1 MQTEDG
7 LLKVFSV
14 GLVLSTVFTAATLAL
29 ATPLTWAQYG
39 LFGAYDPRQQETLWN
54 EAIYLQ
60 SSGQHSEAIEK
71 LKRAAHLS
79 RINDGLNAKSQ
90 LPYLRAEIVSHRAL
104 EQLAIADERQ
114 AYMSRIE
121 TTTIPSGPEKVEA
134 LLAQAEWHQYALLH
148 DIDEEEETTAR
159 MTKAWNFYRRALN
172 ESIATYG
179 EESEALIPALE
190 GMVRAQYLLASHRGI
205 GAAMPG
211 KMNRDAT
218 NYAAGKAFFKRGLSV
233 LVAMQQLNRD
243 SLGVSREIQA
253 EDLLRMGDWAWWTG
267 NRMNAI
273 SFYQD
278 ALALANGKNLAE
290 SEETPSATEEAV
302 LDKTREEL
310 AGDAETTLP
319 SNAPKT
325 EIPNGELGDT
335 IAQIESTTIADVQ
348 QDLPEAA
355 KLSDPVVE
363 ASKDDAGQSEA
374 AMAASSAEPYPAFR
388 ILDAPV
394 ALPAVPGFDPVL
406 DIKQGEPADSDLV
419 VSFNISAT
427 GKAVNLERIQFPVV
441 EGPRGPERVLRRLKK
456 MRFRPVFE
464 DGKPVESET
473 ITWVFEP
480 KYWAMPG
487 SVTTE
492 AST

>member
-1 MQTEDG
+1 M
-7 LLKVFSV
+7 KVFSA
-14 GLVLSTVFTAATLAL
+14 GLALSTALTVAMLTLTAPMTLA
-29 ATPLTWAQYG
+29 QDG

-104 EQLAIADERQ
+104 EQLAMADERQ
-114 AYMSRIE
+114 AYLSRIE
-121 TTTIPSGPEKVEA
+121 STTIPSGPEKVEA
-134 LLAQAEWHQYALLH
+134 LLAQAEWHQYALLQN
-148 DIDEEEETTAR
+148 IDEEEETTAR
-159 MTKAWNFYRRALN
+159 MGKAWNFYRRALN

-190 GMVRAQYLLASHRGI
+190 GMVRAQYLLAGHRGI

-211 KMNRDAT
+211 KMDRDAT
-218 NYAAGKAFFKRGLSV
+218 NYAAGKATFKRGLSV

-278 ALALANGKNLAE
+278 ALALANGENLAE
-290 SEETPSATEEAV
+290 SEASASEESALDTANDEPEINAESTPTS
-302 LDKTREEL
+302 
-310 AGDAETTLP
+310 DAPE
-319 SNAPKT
+319 T
-325 EIPNGELGDT
+325 EISNTEPAGT
-335 IAQIESTTIADVQ
+335 IAPNESTLIADVQ
-348 QDLPEAA
+348 QDLSEAA
-355 KLSDPVVE
+355 KLQGPVVE
-363 ASKDDAGQSEA
+363 ALEDDGGQSESE
-374 AMAASSAEPYPAFR
+374 MAASSTEPYPAFR
-388 ILDAPV
+388 ILDIPV

-406 DIKQGEPADSDLV
+406 DIKQGEPAEGDLV

-441 EGPRGPERVLRRLKK
+441 EGTRGPERVLRRLKK

-464 DGKPVESET
+464 DGKPVQSET

-480 KYWAMPG
+480 KHWAMPG
-487 SVTTE
+487 AVTTE

>member
-1 MQTEDG
+1 M
-7 LLKVFSV
+7 KVFSA
-14 GLVLSTVFTAATLAL
+14 GLALSTALTVATLTLTA
-29 ATPLTWAQYG
+29 PMTWAQDG

-90 LPYLRAEIVSHRAL
+90 LPYLRAEIASHRAL
-104 EQLAIADERQ
+104 EQLAMADERQ
-114 AYMSRIE
+114 AYLSRIE
-121 TTTIPSGPEKVEA
+121 STTIPSGPEKVEA
-134 LLAQAEWHQYALLH
+134 LLAQAEWHQYALLQ

-159 MTKAWNFYRRALN
+159 MGKAWNFYRRALN

-179 EESEALIPALE
+179 EESAALIPALE

-211 KMNRDAT
+211 KMDRDAT
-218 NYAAGKAFFKRGLSV
+218 NYAAGKATFNRGLSV

-278 ALALANGKNLAE
+278 ALALANGESLAE
-290 SEETPSATEEAV
+290 GEASPSEENAFDTESDDLE
-302 LDKTREEL
+302 DDT
-310 AGDAETTLP
+310 ETTSP
-319 SNAPKT
+319 SDAL
-325 EIPNGELGDT
+325 EAAIPNTEPEGFV
-335 IAQIESTTIADVQ
+335 AQNESTLNVNVQ
-348 QDLPEAA
+348 QGLSEVAT
-355 KLSDPVVE
+355 LSDPIVE
-363 ASKDDAGQSEA
+363 ATEDDAGQSESE
-374 AMAASSAEPYPAFR
+374 MAESSTGPYPAFR
-388 ILDAPV
+388 ILDIPV

-406 DIKQGEPADSDLV
+406 DIKQGEPAEGDLV

-427 GKAVNLERIQFPVV
+427 GKAVNLERIQFPEV
-441 EGPRGPERVLRRLKK
+441 EGTRGPERVLRRLKK
-456 MRFRPVFE
+456 IRFRPVFE
-464 DGKPVESET
+464 EGKPVESER

-480 KYWAMPG
+480 KHWAMPR

>member
-1 MQTEDG
+1 M
-7 LLKVFSV
+7 KVFST
-14 GLVLSTVFTAATLAL
+14 GLALSTALTVATLTLTA
-29 ATPLTWAQYG
+29 PMTWAQDG

-60 SSGQHSEAIEK
+60 SSGQHSEAIQK

-104 EQLAIADERQ
+104 EQLAMADERQ
-114 AYMSRIE
+114 AYLSRIE
-121 TTTIPSGPEKVEA
+121 STTIPSGPEKVEA
-134 LLAQAEWHQYALLH
+134 LLAQAEWHQYALLQN
-148 DIDEEEETTAR
+148 IDEEEETTAR
-159 MTKAWNFYRRALN
+159 MGKAWNFYRRALN

-190 GMVRAQYLLASHRGI
+190 GMVRAQYLLAGHRGI

-211 KMNRDAT
+211 KMDRDAT
-218 NYAAGKAFFKRGLSV
+218 NYAAGKATFKRGLSV

-273 SFYQD
+273 SFYQE
-278 ALALANGKNLAE
+278 ALSLANGENLAE
-290 SEETPSATEEAV
+290 SEASASEENA
-302 LDKTREEL
+302 LDTASDKLEI
-310 AGDAETTLP
+310 DAETTP
-319 SNAPKT
+319 ASDAPETEISNTEPAGTIAPKEPT
-325 EIPNGELGDT
+325 L
-335 IAQIESTTIADVQ
+335 IADAR
-348 QDLPEAA
+348 QDLSEVAT
-355 KLSDPVVE
+355 LSDSIAETPE
-363 ASKDDAGQSEA
+363 DDGGQSESE
-374 AMAASSAEPYPAFR
+374 MAASSTEAYPIFR
-388 ILDAPV
+388 ILDTPV

-406 DIKQGEPADSDLV
+406 DIKQGEPAEGDLV

-441 EGPRGPERVLRRLKK
+441 EGTRGPERVLRRLKK
-456 MRFRPVFE
+456 MRFRPVFQ

-480 KYWAMPG
+480 KHWAMPG
-487 SVTTE
+487 AVTTE

>member
-1 MQTEDG
+1 MKVCSAG
-7 LLKVFSV
+7 LA
-14 GLVLSTVFTAATLAL
+14 LSTALTVATLTLTA
-29 ATPLTWAQYG
+29 PLTWAQVG

-60 SSGQHSEAIEK
+60 SSGQHNEAIEK

-90 LPYLRAEIVSHRAL
+90 LPYLRAEIASHRAL
-104 EQLAIADERQ
+104 DQLTMADERQ
-114 AYMSRIE
+114 AYLSRIE
-121 TTTIPSGPEKVEA
+121 STTIPSGPEKVEA
-134 LLAQAEWHQYALLH
+134 LLAQAEWHQYALLQ
-148 DIDEEEETTAR
+148 DIDEKEETTAR
-159 MTKAWNFYRRALN
+159 MGKAWNFYRRALN

-211 KMNRDAT
+211 KMDRDAT
-218 NYAAGKAFFKRGLSV
+218 NYAAGKATFKRGLSV

-278 ALALANGKNLAE
+278 ALTLANGENLVDSEATA
-290 SEETPSATEEAV
+290 SEENAHGTESDGLE
-302 LDKTREEL
+302 DE
-310 AGDAETTLP
+310 AETTPP
-319 SNAPKT
+319 SDALET
-325 EIPNGELGDT
+325 EISNTEPAGT
-335 IAQIESTTIADVQ
+335 IAKNESTLIADVQ
-348 QDLPEAA
+348 QDLSVAA
-355 KLSDPVVE
+355 TLPDP
-363 ASKDDAGQSEA
+363 AAGAPRDDARQSEA
-374 AMAASSAEPYPAFR
+374 AVVASSTEPYPAFR

-406 DIKQGEPADSDLV
+406 DIKEGEPAEGDLV
-419 VSFNISAT
+419 VSFSISAT

-441 EGPRGPERVLRRLKK
+441 EGTRGPERVLRRLKK

-480 KYWAMPG
+480 KHWAMPG
-487 SVTTE
+487 AVTTE

>member
-1 MQTEDG
+1 M
-7 LLKVFSV
+7 KVFST
-14 GLVLSTVFTAATLAL
+14 GLALSTAFTVATLTL
-29 ATPLTWAQYG
+29 TVPMTWAQDG

-54 EAIYLQ
+54 EAINLQ
-60 SSGQHSEAIEK
+60 SSGQHGEAIEK

-104 EQLAIADERQ
+104 EQLAMADERQ
-114 AYMSRIE
+114 AYLSRIE
-121 TTTIPSGPEKVEA
+121 STTIPSGPEKIEA
-134 LLAQAEWHQYALLH
+134 LLAQAEWHQYALLQ

-159 MTKAWNFYRRALN
+159 MGKAWNFYRRALN

-211 KMNRDAT
+211 KMDRDAT
-218 NYAAGKAFFKRGLSV
+218 NYAAGKATFKRGLSV

-273 SFYQD
+273 SFYRD
-278 ALALANGKNLAE
+278 ALALANGETLAE
-290 SEETPSATEEAV
+290 SEAPASEENA
-302 LDKTREEL
+302 LDTASDEL
-310 AGDAETTLP
+310 EIDDETTT
-319 SNAPKT
+319 NDAPET
-325 EIPNGELGDT
+325 EISNTEPAGSITPN
-335 IAQIESTTIADVQ
+335 ESTLITDVQ
-348 QDLPEAA
+348 QDLLEAA
-355 KLSDPVVE
+355 KLQDPVIE
-363 ASKDDAGQSEA
+363 ALEDDTGQSESE
-374 AMAASSAEPYPAFR
+374 MAASSTETYPTFR
-388 ILDAPV
+388 ILDIPV
-394 ALPAVPGFDPVL
+394 ALPALPGFDPVL
-406 DIKQGEPADSDLV
+406 DIKQGEPAEGDLV

-427 GKAVNLERIQFPVV
+427 GKAVNLERLQFPVV
-441 EGPRGPERVLRRLKK
+441 EGTRGPERVLRRLKK

-480 KYWAMPG
+480 KHWAMPG
-487 SVTTE
+487 AVTTE

>member
-1 MQTEDG
+1 PM
-7 LLKVFSV
+7 
-14 GLVLSTVFTAATLAL
+14 
-29 ATPLTWAQYG
+29 TWAQDG
-39 LFGAYDPRQQETLWN
+39 LFGAYDPRQQEDLWN

-104 EQLAIADERQ
+104 EQLAMADERQ
-114 AYMSRIE
+114 AYLSRIE
-121 TTTIPSGPEKVEA
+121 STTIPSGPEKVEA
-134 LLAQAEWHQYALLH
+134 LLAQAEWHQYALLQN
-148 DIDEEEETTAR
+148 IDEEEETTAR
-159 MTKAWNFYRRALN
+159 MGKAWNFYRRALN

-190 GMVRAQYLLASHRGI
+190 GMVRAQYLLAGHRGI

-211 KMNRDAT
+211 KMDRDAT
-218 NYAAGKAFFKRGLSV
+218 NYAAGKATFKRGLSV

-273 SFYQD
+273 SFYQE
-278 ALALANGKNLAE
+278 ALSLANGENLAE
-290 SEETPSATEEAV
+290 SEASASEENA
-302 LDKTREEL
+302 LDT
-310 AGDAETTLP
+310 A
-319 SNAPKT
+319 
-325 EIPNGELGDT
+325 NGELEIDAECTPTRDAPETEIANTEPEGT
-335 IAQIESTTIADVQ
+335 IAPTVSTLNADVQ
-348 QDLPEAA
+348 KGLSEVA
-355 KLSDPVVE
+355 KLQDPVVE
-363 ASKDDAGQSEA
+363 ALEDDAGQPESE
-374 AMAASSAEPYPAFR
+374 MAASSTEPYPAFR
-388 ILDAPV
+388 ILDIPV

-406 DIKQGEPADSDLV
+406 DIKQGEPAKGDLV

-427 GKAVNLERIQFPVV
+427 GKAVNLERIQFPLV
-441 EGPRGPERVLRRLKK
+441 EGTRGPERVLRRLKK

-480 KYWAMPG
+480 KHWAMPG
-487 SVTTE
+487 SVATE

>member
-1 MQTEDG
+1 M
-7 LLKVFSV
+7 KVFSA
-14 GLVLSTVFTAATLAL
+14 GLALSTALTVATLILTA
-29 ATPLTWAQYG
+29 PMTWAQDG

-60 SSGQHSEAIEK
+60 SSGQHTEAIEK

-104 EQLAIADERQ
+104 EQLAMADERQ
-114 AYMSRIE
+114 AYLSRIE
-121 TTTIPSGPEKVEA
+121 STTIPSGPEKVEA
-134 LLAQAEWHQYALLH
+134 LLAQAEWHQYALLQN
-148 DIDEEEETTAR
+148 IDEEEETTAR
-159 MTKAWNFYRRALN
+159 MGKAWNFYRRALN

-190 GMVRAQYLLASHRGI
+190 GMVRAQYLLAGHRGI

-211 KMNRDAT
+211 KMDRDAT
-218 NYAAGKAFFKRGLSV
+218 NYAAGKATFKRGLSV

-273 SFYQD
+273 SFYQE
-278 ALALANGKNLAE
+278 ALSLANGENLAE
-290 SEETPSATEEAV
+290 SEASASEENA
-302 LDKTREEL
+302 LDTASDKLEI
-310 AGDAETTLP
+310 DAETTP
-319 SNAPKT
+319 ASDASET
-325 EIPNGELGDT
+325 EISNPEPAGT
-335 IAQIESTTIADVQ
+335 IAQKEPTLIADAR
-348 QDLPEAA
+348 QDLSEVAT
-355 KLSDPVVE
+355 LSDSIAE
-363 ASKDDAGQSEA
+363 APEDDGGQSESE
-374 AMAASSAEPYPAFR
+374 MAASSTEPYPAFR
-388 ILDAPV
+388 ILDIPV

-406 DIKQGEPADSDLV
+406 DIKQGEPAEGDLV

-441 EGPRGPERVLRRLKK
+441 EGTRGPERVLRRLKK
-456 MRFRPVFE
+456 MRFRPVFQ

-480 KYWAMPG
+480 KHWAMPG
-487 SVTTE
+487 AVTTE

>member
-1 MQTEDG
+1 M
-7 LLKVFSV
+7 KVFST
-14 GLVLSTVFTAATLAL
+14 GLALSTTLTVATLTLTA
-29 ATPLTWAQYG
+29 PMTWAQAG

-104 EQLAIADERQ
+104 EQLVMADERQ
-114 AYMSRIE
+114 AYLSRIE
-121 TTTIPSGPEKVEA
+121 STTIPSGPEKVEA
-134 LLAQAEWHQYALLH
+134 LLAQAEWHQYALLQN
-148 DIDEEEETTAR
+148 IDEEEETTAR
-159 MTKAWNFYRRALN
+159 MGKAWNFYRRALN

-190 GMVRAQYLLASHRGI
+190 GMVRAQYLLAGHRGI

-211 KMNRDAT
+211 KMDRDAT
-218 NYAAGKAFFKRGLSV
+218 NYAAGKATFKRGLSV

-273 SFYQD
+273 SFYQE
-278 ALALANGKNLAE
+278 ALSLANGETLADSE
-290 SEETPSATEEAV
+290 ASASEENA
-302 LDKTREEL
+302 LDTASDKLEI
-310 AGDAETTLP
+310 DAETTP
-319 SNAPKT
+319 ATDAPETEISNTEPAGTIAPKEPT
-325 EIPNGELGDT
+325 L
-335 IAQIESTTIADVQ
+335 IADAR
-348 QDLPEAA
+348 QDLSEVAT
-355 KLSDPVVE
+355 LSDSIAE
-363 ASKDDAGQSEA
+363 APEDDGGQSESE
-374 AMAASSAEPYPAFR
+374 MAASSTEPYPAFR
-388 ILDAPV
+388 ILDIPV

-406 DIKQGEPADSDLV
+406 DIKQGEPAEGDLV

-441 EGPRGPERVLRRLKK
+441 EGTRGPERVLRRLKK
-456 MRFRPVFE
+456 MRFRPVFQ

-480 KYWAMPG
+480 KHWAMPG
-487 SVTTE
+487 AATTE

>member
-1 MQTEDG
+1 M
-7 LLKVFSV
+7 
-14 GLVLSTVFTAATLAL
+14 
-29 ATPLTWAQYG
+29 TWAQDG
-39 LFGAYDPRQQETLWN
+39 LFGAYDPRQQEDLWN

-104 EQLAIADERQ
+104 EQLAMADERQ
-114 AYMSRIE
+114 AYLSRIE
-121 TTTIPSGPEKVEA
+121 STTIPSGPEKVEA
-134 LLAQAEWHQYALLH
+134 LLAQAEWHQYALLQN
-148 DIDEEEETTAR
+148 IDEEEETTAR
-159 MTKAWNFYRRALN
+159 MGKAWNFYRRALN

-190 GMVRAQYLLASHRGI
+190 GMVRAQYLLAGHRGI

-211 KMNRDAT
+211 KMDRDAT
-218 NYAAGKAFFKRGLSV
+218 NYAAGKATFKRGLSV

-273 SFYQD
+273 SFYQE
-278 ALALANGKNLAE
+278 ALSLANGENLAE
-290 SEETPSATEEAV
+290 SEASASEENA
-302 LDKTREEL
+302 LDTANDEL
-310 AGDAETTLP
+310 EIDAESTP
-319 SNAPKT
+319 ISDAPET
-325 EIPNGELGDT
+325 EIANTEPAGT
-335 IAQIESTTIADVQ
+335 IAPTVSTLNADVQ
-348 QDLPEAA
+348 QGLPEVA
-355 KLSDPVVE
+355 KLQDPVVE
-363 ASKDDAGQSEA
+363 ALEDDAGQPESE
-374 AMAASSAEPYPAFR
+374 MAASSTEPYPAFR
-388 ILDAPV
+388 ILDIPV

-406 DIKQGEPADSDLV
+406 DIKQGEPAEGDLV

-427 GKAVNLERIQFPVV
+427 GKAVNLERIQFPLV
-441 EGPRGPERVLRRLKK
+441 EGTRGPERVLRRLKK

-480 KYWAMPG
+480 KHWAMPG
-487 SVTTE
+487 SVATE

>member
-1 MQTEDG
+1 MKGSSTG
-7 LLKVFSV
+7 LA
-14 GLVLSTVFTAATLAL
+14 LSTALAVATLTLTA
-29 ATPLTWAQYG
+29 PMTWAQDG

-104 EQLAIADERQ
+104 EQLAMADERQ
-114 AYMSRIE
+114 AYLSRIE
-121 TTTIPSGPEKVEA
+121 STTIPSGPEKVEA
-134 LLAQAEWHQYALLH
+134 LLAQAEWHQYALLQN
-148 DIDEEEETTAR
+148 IDEEEQTTAR
-159 MTKAWNFYRRALN
+159 MGKAWNFYRRALN

-190 GMVRAQYLLASHRGI
+190 GMVRAQYLLAGHRGI

-211 KMNRDAT
+211 KMDRDAT
-218 NYAAGKAFFKRGLSV
+218 NYAAGKATFKRGLSV

-273 SFYQD
+273 SFYQE
-278 ALALANGKNLAE
+278 ALSLANGETLADSE
-290 SEETPSATEEAV
+290 ASASEENA
-302 LDKTREEL
+302 LDTASDKLEI
-310 AGDAETTLP
+310 DAETTP
-319 SNAPKT
+319 ASDAPETEISNTEPAGTIAPKEPT
-325 EIPNGELGDT
+325 L
-335 IAQIESTTIADVQ
+335 IADAR
-348 QDLPEAA
+348 QDLSEVAT
-355 KLSDPVVE
+355 LSDSSAE
-363 ASKDDAGQSEA
+363 APEDDGGQSESE
-374 AMAASSAEPYPAFR
+374 MAASSTEPYPAFR
-388 ILDAPV
+388 ILDIPV

-406 DIKQGEPADSDLV
+406 DIKQGEPAEGDLV

-441 EGPRGPERVLRRLKK
+441 EGTRGPERVLRRLKK
-456 MRFRPVFE
+456 IRFRPVFE
-464 DGKPVESET
+464 DGKPVQSET

-480 KYWAMPG
+480 KHWAMPG
-487 SVTTE
+487 AVTTE

>member
-1 MQTEDG
+1 M
-7 LLKVFSV
+7 KVFST
-14 GLVLSTVFTAATLAL
+14 GLALSTALTVATLTLTA
-29 ATPLTWAQYG
+29 PMTWAQDG

-90 LPYLRAEIVSHRAL
+90 LPYLRAEIASHRAL
-104 EQLAIADERQ
+104 EQLAMADERQ
-114 AYMSRIE
+114 AYLSRIE
-121 TTTIPSGPEKVEA
+121 STTIPSGPEKVEA
-134 LLAQAEWHQYALLH
+134 LLAQAEWHQYALLQ

-159 MTKAWNFYRRALN
+159 MGKAWNFYRRALN

-179 EESEALIPALE
+179 EESAALIPALE

-211 KMNRDAT
+211 KMDRDAT
-218 NYAAGKAFFKRGLSV
+218 NYAAGKATFNRGLSV
-233 LVAMQQLNRD
+233 LVAMQKLNRD

-278 ALALANGKNLAE
+278 ALALANGESLAE
-290 SEETPSATEEAV
+290 GEASPSEENAFDTESDDLE
-302 LDKTREEL
+302 DDT
-310 AGDAETTLP
+310 ETTSP
-319 SNAPKT
+319 SDAL
-325 EIPNGELGDT
+325 EAAIPNTEPEGFV
-335 IAQIESTTIADVQ
+335 AQNESTLNVNVQ
-348 QDLPEAA
+348 QGLSEVAT
-355 KLSDPVVE
+355 LSDPIVE
-363 ASKDDAGQSEA
+363 ATEDDAGQSESE
-374 AMAASSAEPYPAFR
+374 MAASSTGPYPAFR
-388 ILDAPV
+388 ILDIPV

-406 DIKQGEPADSDLV
+406 DIKQGEPAEGDLV

-441 EGPRGPERVLRRLKK
+441 EGTRGPERVLRRLKK

-464 DGKPVESET
+464 EGKPVESER

-480 KYWAMPG
+480 KHWAMPR

>member
-1 MQTEDG
+1 M
-7 LLKVFSV
+7 KVFST
-14 GLVLSTVFTAATLAL
+14 GLALSTALTVATLTLTA
-29 ATPLTWAQYG
+29 PMTWAQDG
-39 LFGAYDPRQQETLWN
+39 LFGAYDPRQQEDLWN

-104 EQLAIADERQ
+104 EQLAMADERQ
-114 AYMSRIE
+114 AYLSRIE
-121 TTTIPSGPEKVEA
+121 STTIPSGPEKVEA
-134 LLAQAEWHQYALLH
+134 LLAQAEWHQYALLQN
-148 DIDEEEETTAR
+148 IDEEEETTAR
-159 MTKAWNFYRRALN
+159 MGKAWNFYRRALN

-190 GMVRAQYLLASHRGI
+190 GMVRAQYLLAGHRGI

-211 KMNRDAT
+211 KMDRDAT
-218 NYAAGKAFFKRGLSV
+218 NYAAGKATFKRGLSV

-273 SFYQD
+273 SFYQE
-278 ALALANGKNLAE
+278 ALSLANGENLAE
-290 SEETPSATEEAV
+290 SEASASEENA
-302 LDKTREEL
+302 LDTANDEL
-310 AGDAETTLP
+310 EIDAESRPT
-319 SNAPKT
+319 SDAPKT
-325 EIPNGELGDT
+325 EIANTEPAGT
-335 IAQIESTTIADVQ
+335 IVPAVSTLNADVQ
-348 QDLPEAA
+348 KGLPEVA
-355 KLSDPVVE
+355 KLQDPVVE
-363 ASKDDAGQSEA
+363 ALEDDAGQPESE
-374 AMAASSAEPYPAFR
+374 MAASSTEPYPAFR
-388 ILDAPV
+388 ILDIPV

-406 DIKQGEPADSDLV
+406 DIKQGEPAEGDLV

-427 GKAVNLERIQFPVV
+427 GKAVNLERIQFPLV
-441 EGPRGPERVLRRLKK
+441 EGTRGPERVLRRLKK

-480 KYWAMPG
+480 KHWAMPG
-487 SVTTE
+487 SVATE

>member
-1 MQTEDG
+1 M
-7 LLKVFSV
+7 KVFST
-14 GLVLSTVFTAATLAL
+14 GLALSTALTVATLTLTA
-29 ATPLTWAQYG
+29 PMTWAQDG

-90 LPYLRAEIVSHRAL
+90 LPYLRAEIASHRAL

-114 AYMSRIE
+114 AYLSRIE
-121 TTTIPSGPEKVEA
+121 STTIPSGPEKVEA
-134 LLAQAEWHQYALLH
+134 LLAQAEWHQYALLQ

-159 MTKAWNFYRRALN
+159 MGKAWNFYRRALN

-179 EESEALIPALE
+179 EESAALIPALE

-211 KMNRDAT
+211 KMDRDAT
-218 NYAAGKAFFKRGLSV
+218 NYAAGKATFNRGLSV
-233 LVAMQQLNRD
+233 LVAMQKLNRD

-278 ALALANGKNLAE
+278 ALALANGESLAE
-290 SEETPSATEEAV
+290 GEASPSEENAFDTESDDLE
-302 LDKTREEL
+302 DDT
-310 AGDAETTLP
+310 ETTSP
-319 SNAPKT
+319 SDAL
-325 EIPNGELGDT
+325 EAAIPNTEPEGFV
-335 IAQIESTTIADVQ
+335 AQNESTLNVNVQ
-348 QDLPEAA
+348 QGLSEVAT
-355 KLSDPVVE
+355 LSDPIAE
-363 ASKDDAGQSEA
+363 ATEDDAGQSESE
-374 AMAASSAEPYPAFR
+374 MAASSTGPYPAFR
-388 ILDAPV
+388 ILDIPV

-406 DIKQGEPADSDLV
+406 DIKQGEPAEGDLV

-441 EGPRGPERVLRRLKK
+441 EGTRGPERVLRRLKK

-464 DGKPVESET
+464 EGKPVESER

-480 KYWAMPG
+480 KHWAMPR

>member
-1 MQTEDG
+1 M
-7 LLKVFSV
+7 KVFST
-14 GLVLSTVFTAATLAL
+14 GLALSTALTVATLTLTA
-29 ATPLTWAQYG
+29 PMTWAQDG

-90 LPYLRAEIVSHRAL
+90 LPYLRAEIASHRAL
-104 EQLAIADERQ
+104 EQLAMADERQ
-114 AYMSRIE
+114 AYLSRIE
-121 TTTIPSGPEKVEA
+121 STTIPSGPEKVEA
-134 LLAQAEWHQYALLH
+134 LLAQAEWHQYALLQ

-159 MTKAWNFYRRALN
+159 MGKAWNFYRRALN

-179 EESEALIPALE
+179 EESAALIPALE

-211 KMNRDAT
+211 KMDRDAT
-218 NYAAGKAFFKRGLSV
+218 NYAAGKATFNRGLSV
-233 LVAMQQLNRD
+233 LVAMQKLNRD

-278 ALALANGKNLAE
+278 ALALANGESLAE
-290 SEETPSATEEAV
+290 GEASPSEENAFDTESDDLE
-302 LDKTREEL
+302 DDT
-310 AGDAETTLP
+310 ETTSP
-319 SNAPKT
+319 SDAL
-325 EIPNGELGDT
+325 EAAIPNTEPEGFV
-335 IAQIESTTIADVQ
+335 AQNESTLNVNVQ
-348 QDLPEAA
+348 QGLSEVAT
-355 KLSDPVVE
+355 LSDPIAE
-363 ASKDDAGQSEA
+363 ATEDDAGQSESE
-374 AMAASSAEPYPAFR
+374 MAASSTGPYPAFR
-388 ILDAPV
+388 ILDIPV

-406 DIKQGEPADSDLV
+406 DIKQGEPAEGDLV

-441 EGPRGPERVLRRLKK
+441 EGTRGPERVLRRLKK

-464 DGKPVESET
+464 EGKPVESER

-480 KYWAMPG
+480 KHWAMPR

>member
-1 MQTEDG
+1 M
-7 LLKVFSV
+7 KVFSA
-14 GLVLSTVFTAATLAL
+14 GLALSTALTVATLTLTA
-29 ATPLTWAQYG
+29 PMTWAQDG

-54 EAIYLQ
+54 EAITLQ
-60 SSGQHSEAIEK
+60 NSGLHIEAIEK

-90 LPYLRAEIVSHRAL
+90 LPYLRAEIASHRAL
-104 EQLAIADERQ
+104 EQLAMADERQ
-114 AYMSRIE
+114 AYLSRIE
-121 TTTIPSGPEKVEA
+121 STTIPSGPEKVEA
-134 LLAQAEWHQYALLH
+134 LLAQAEWHQYALLQ
-148 DIDEEEETTAR
+148 DIDEEEETAAR
-159 MTKAWNFYRRALN
+159 MGKAWNFYRRALN

-211 KMNRDAT
+211 KMDRDAT
-218 NYAAGKAFFKRGLSV
+218 NYAAGKATFKRGLSV

-243 SLGVSREIQA
+243 RLGVSREIQA
-253 EDLLRMGDWAWWTG
+253 EDLIRMGDWAWWTG
-267 NRMNAI
+267 NRMNALG
-273 SFYQD
+273 FYQD
-278 ALALANGKNLAE
+278 ALALANGETLAK
-290 SEETPSATEEAV
+290 SEETPTASEEA
-302 LDKTREEL
+302 LDTATDEL
-310 AGDAETTLP
+310 EGDAATTTP
-319 SNAPKT
+319 SDAPESDVLNAQLANKMAEDEP
-325 EIPNGELGDT
+325 
-335 IAQIESTTIADVQ
+335 TTIGDVQ
-348 QDLPEAA
+348 RELTDAD
-355 KLSDPVVE
+355 KLSSPVAAAPE
-363 ASKDDAGQSEA
+363 EDAEQSEA
-374 AMAASSAEPYPAFR
+374 KMSASSTETYPTFR

-406 DIKQGEPADSDLV
+406 DIKQGEPAEGDLV

-441 EGPRGPERVLRRLKK
+441 EGTRGPERVLRRLKK

-480 KYWAMPG
+480 KHWTTPG
-487 SVTTE
+487 SVTAE

>member
-1 MQTEDG
+1 M
-7 LLKVFSV
+7 KVFSA
-14 GLVLSTVFTAATLAL
+14 GLALSTALTVATL
-29 ATPLTWAQYG
+29 TLTAPMIWAQDG

-104 EQLAIADERQ
+104 EQLAMADERQ
-114 AYMSRIE
+114 AYLSRIE
-121 TTTIPSGPEKVEA
+121 STTIPSGPEKVEA
-134 LLAQAEWHQYALLH
+134 LLAQAEWHQYALLQN
-148 DIDEEEETTAR
+148 IDEEEETTAR
-159 MTKAWNFYRRALN
+159 MGKAWNFYRRALN

-190 GMVRAQYLLASHRGI
+190 GMVRAQYLLAGHRGI

-211 KMNRDAT
+211 KMDRDAT
-218 NYAAGKAFFKRGLSV
+218 NYAAGKATFKRGLSV

-273 SFYQD
+273 SFYQE
-278 ALALANGKNLAE
+278 ALSLANGETLADSE
-290 SEETPSATEEAV
+290 ASASEENA
-302 LDKTREEL
+302 LDTASDKLEI
-310 AGDAETTLP
+310 DAETTP
-319 SNAPKT
+319 ASDAPETEISNTEPAGTIAPKEPT
-325 EIPNGELGDT
+325 L
-335 IAQIESTTIADVQ
+335 IADAR
-348 QDLPEAA
+348 QDLSEVAT
-355 KLSDPVVE
+355 LSDSIAE
-363 ASKDDAGQSEA
+363 APEDDGGQSESQ
-374 AMAASSAEPYPAFR
+374 MAASSTEPYPAFR
-388 ILDAPV
+388 ILDIPV

-406 DIKQGEPADSDLV
+406 DIKQGEPAEGDLV

-441 EGPRGPERVLRRLKK
+441 EGTRGPERVLRRLKK
-456 MRFRPVFE
+456 MRFRPVFQ

-480 KYWAMPG
+480 KHWAMPG
-487 SVTTE
+487 AVTTE

>member
-1 MQTEDG
+1 M
-7 LLKVFSV
+7 
-14 GLVLSTVFTAATLAL
+14 
-29 ATPLTWAQYG
+29 TWAQDG

-90 LPYLRAEIVSHRAL
+90 LPYLRAEIASHRAL
-104 EQLAIADERQ
+104 EQLAMADERQ
-114 AYMSRIE
+114 AYLSRIE
-121 TTTIPSGPEKVEA
+121 STTIPSGPEKVEA
-134 LLAQAEWHQYALLH
+134 LLAQAEWHQYALLQ

-159 MTKAWNFYRRALN
+159 MGKAWNFYRRALN

-179 EESEALIPALE
+179 EESAALIPALE

-211 KMNRDAT
+211 KMDRDAT
-218 NYAAGKAFFKRGLSV
+218 NYAAGKATFKRGLSV
-233 LVAMQQLNRD
+233 LVAMQKLNRD

-278 ALALANGKNLAE
+278 ALALANGESLAE
-290 SEETPSATEEAV
+290 GEASPSEENAFDTESDDLE
-302 LDKTREEL
+302 DDT
-310 AGDAETTLP
+310 ETTSP
-319 SNAPKT
+319 SDAL
-325 EIPNGELGDT
+325 EAAIPNTEPEGFV
-335 IAQIESTTIADVQ
+335 AQNESTLNVNVQ
-348 QDLPEAA
+348 QGLSEVAT
-355 KLSDPVVE
+355 LSDPIAE
-363 ASKDDAGQSEA
+363 ATEDDAGQSESE
-374 AMAASSAEPYPAFR
+374 MAASSTGPYPAFR
-388 ILDAPV
+388 ILDIPV

-406 DIKQGEPADSDLV
+406 DIKQGEPAEGDLV

-441 EGPRGPERVLRRLKK
+441 EGTRGPERVLRRLKK

-464 DGKPVESET
+464 EGKPVESER

-480 KYWAMPG
+480 KHWAMPR

>member
-1 MQTEDG
+1 M
-7 LLKVFSV
+7 KVFST
-14 GLVLSTVFTAATLAL
+14 GLALSTALTVATLTLTA
-29 ATPLTWAQYG
+29 PMTWAQDG

-90 LPYLRAEIVSHRAL
+90 LPYLRAEIASHRAL
-104 EQLAIADERQ
+104 EQLAMADERQ
-114 AYMSRIE
+114 AYLSRIE
-121 TTTIPSGPEKVEA
+121 STTIPSGPEKVEA
-134 LLAQAEWHQYALLH
+134 LLAQAEWHQYALLQ

-159 MTKAWNFYRRALN
+159 MGKAWNFYRRALN

-179 EESEALIPALE
+179 EESAALIPALE

-211 KMNRDAT
+211 KMDRDAT
-218 NYAAGKAFFKRGLSV
+218 NYAAGKATFNRGLSV
-233 LVAMQQLNRD
+233 LVAMQKLNRD

-278 ALALANGKNLAE
+278 ALALANGESLAE
-290 SEETPSATEEAV
+290 GEASPSEENAFDTESDDLEDDTETTSPSDALEAAIPNTEPEGFVAQNESTLNVNVQQGLSEVATPSDPIVEATE
-302 LDKTREEL
+302 
-310 AGDAETTLP
+310 
-319 SNAPKT
+319 
-325 EIPNGELGDT
+325 
-335 IAQIESTTIADVQ
+335 
-348 QDLPEAA
+348 
-355 KLSDPVVE
+355 
-363 ASKDDAGQSEA
+363 DDAGQSESE
-374 AMAASSAEPYPAFR
+374 MAASSTGPYPAFR
-388 ILDAPV
+388 ILDIPV

-406 DIKQGEPADSDLV
+406 DIKQGEPAEGDLV

-441 EGPRGPERVLRRLKK
+441 EGTRGPERVLRRLKK

-464 DGKPVESET
+464 EGKPVESER

-480 KYWAMPG
+480 KHWAMPR

>member
-1 MQTEDG
+1 M
-7 LLKVFSV
+7 KVFST
-14 GLVLSTVFTAATLAL
+14 GLALSTALTVATLTLTA
-29 ATPLTWAQYG
+29 PMTWAQDG

-104 EQLAIADERQ
+104 EQLAMADERQ
-114 AYMSRIE
+114 AYLSRIE
-121 TTTIPSGPEKVEA
+121 STTIPSGPEKVEA
-134 LLAQAEWHQYALLH
+134 LLAQAEWHQYALLQN
-148 DIDEEEETTAR
+148 IDEEEETTAR
-159 MTKAWNFYRRALN
+159 MGKAWNFYRRALN

-190 GMVRAQYLLASHRGI
+190 GMVRAQYLLAGHRGI

-211 KMNRDAT
+211 KMDRDAT
-218 NYAAGKAFFKRGLSV
+218 NYAAGKATFKRGLSV

-273 SFYQD
+273 SFYQE
-278 ALALANGKNLAE
+278 ALSLANGETLADSE
-290 SEETPSATEEAV
+290 ASASEENA
-302 LDKTREEL
+302 LDTASDKLEI
-310 AGDAETTLP
+310 DAETTP
-319 SNAPKT
+319 ASDAPETEISNTEPAGTIAPKEPT
-325 EIPNGELGDT
+325 L
-335 IAQIESTTIADVQ
+335 IADAR
-348 QDLPEAA
+348 QDLSEVAT
-355 KLSDPVVE
+355 LSDSIAE
-363 ASKDDAGQSEA
+363 APEDDGGQSESE
-374 AMAASSAEPYPAFR
+374 MAASSTEPYPAFR
-388 ILDAPV
+388 ILDIPV

-406 DIKQGEPADSDLV
+406 DIKQGEPAEGDLV

-427 GKAVNLERIQFPVV
+427 GKAVNLERIQFPAV
-441 EGPRGPERVLRRLKK
+441 EGTRGPERVLRRLKK
-456 MRFRPVFE
+456 MRFRPVFQ

-480 KYWAMPG
+480 KHWAMPG
-487 SVTTE
+487 AVTTE

>member
-1 MQTEDG
+1 M
-7 LLKVFSV
+7 KVFSA
-14 GLVLSTVFTAATLAL
+14 GLALSTALTVATFTLTA
-29 ATPLTWAQYG
+29 PLTWAQAG
-39 LFGAYDPRQQETLWN
+39 LLGAYDPRQQETLWN
-54 EAIYLQ
+54 EALYLQ

-90 LPYLRAEIVSHRAL
+90 LPYLRAEIASHRAL
-104 EQLAIADERQ
+104 QQLATADERQ
-114 AYMSRIE
+114 AYLSRIE
-121 TTTIPSGPEKVEA
+121 STTIPSGPEKVEA
-134 LLAQAEWHQYALLH
+134 LLAQAEWHQYALLQ
-148 DIDEEEETTAR
+148 DIDEEEESTAR
-159 MTKAWNFYRRALN
+159 MGKAWNFYRRALN

-179 EESEALIPALE
+179 EESEALMPALE

-211 KMNRDAT
+211 KMKRDAI
-218 NYAAGKAFFKRGLSV
+218 NNGAGKATFKRGLSV

-278 ALALANGKNLAE
+278 ALALANGENLTESGDEA
-290 SEETPSATEEAV
+290 SEENAPDTASEGLE
-302 LDKTREEL
+302 D
-310 AGDAETTLP
+310 DAETLP
-319 SNAPKT
+319 TSDASEKQISNT
-325 EIPNGELGDT
+325 EPAGT
-335 IAQIESTTIADVQ
+335 IAPNESTLIADVQ
-348 QDLPEAA
+348 QDPSDAA
-355 KLSDPVVE
+355 TLQDPVVE
-363 ASKDDAGQSEA
+363 ALEDDAGQSEA
-374 AMAASSAEPYPAFR
+374 AMAASSTDPYPIFR

-406 DIKQGEPADSDLV
+406 DIKQGEPAEGDLV

-456 MRFRPVFE
+456 MRFRPVFQ

-480 KYWAMPG
+480 KHWAMPG
-487 SVTTE
+487 AVTTE

>member
-1 MQTEDG
+1 M
-7 LLKVFSV
+7 KVFST
-14 GLVLSTVFTAATLAL
+14 GLALSTVLTLAIL
-29 ATPLTWAQYG
+29 TLTAPWTWAQDG

-104 EQLAIADERQ
+104 EQLAMADERQ
-114 AYMSRIE
+114 AYLSRIE
-121 TTTIPSGPEKVEA
+121 STTIPSGPEKVEA
-134 LLAQAEWHQYALLH
+134 LLAQAEWHQYALLQN
-148 DIDEEEETTAR
+148 IDEEEETTAR
-159 MTKAWNFYRRALN
+159 MGKAWNFYRRALN

-190 GMVRAQYLLASHRGI
+190 GMVRAQYLLAGHRGI

-211 KMNRDAT
+211 KMDRDAT
-218 NYAAGKAFFKRGLSV
+218 NYAAGKATFKRGLSV

-273 SFYQD
+273 SFYQE
-278 ALALANGKNLAE
+278 ALSLANGENLAE
-290 SEETPSATEEAV
+290 SEASASEENA
-302 LDKTREEL
+302 LDTANDEL
-310 AGDAETTLP
+310 EIDAESTPT
-319 SNAPKT
+319 SDAPET
-325 EIPNGELGDT
+325 EISNTEAAGT
-335 IAQIESTTIADVQ
+335 IAPNESTLNADVQ
-348 QDLPEAA
+348 KGLSEVA
-355 KLSDPVVE
+355 KLQDPVVE
-363 ASKDDAGQSEA
+363 ALEDDAGQPESE
-374 AMAASSAEPYPAFR
+374 MAASSTEPYPAFR
-388 ILDAPV
+388 ILDIPV

-406 DIKQGEPADSDLV
+406 DIKQGEPAEGDLV

-441 EGPRGPERVLRRLKK
+441 EGTRGPERVLRRLKK

-480 KYWAMPG
+480 KHWAMPG
-487 SVTTE
+487 SVATE

>member
-1 MQTEDG
+1 M
-7 LLKVFSV
+7 KVFST
-14 GLVLSTVFTAATLAL
+14 GLALSTALTVATLTLTA
-29 ATPLTWAQYG
+29 PMTWAQDG

-104 EQLAIADERQ
+104 EQLVMADERQ
-114 AYMSRIE
+114 AYLSRIE
-121 TTTIPSGPEKVEA
+121 STTIPSGPERVEA
-134 LLAQAEWHQYALLH
+134 LLAQAEWHQYALLQ

-159 MTKAWNFYRRALN
+159 MGKAWNFYRRALN

-211 KMNRDAT
+211 KMDRDAT
-218 NYAAGKAFFKRGLSV
+218 NYAAGKATFKRGLSV

-273 SFYQD
+273 SFYQE
-278 ALALANGKNLAE
+278 ALSLANGETLADSE
-290 SEETPSATEEAV
+290 ASASEENA
-302 LDKTREEL
+302 LDTASDKLEI
-310 AGDAETTLP
+310 DAETTP
-319 SNAPKT
+319 ASDAPETEISNTEPAGTIAPKEPT
-325 EIPNGELGDT
+325 L
-335 IAQIESTTIADVQ
+335 IADAR
-348 QDLPEAA
+348 QDLSEVAT
-355 KLSDPVVE
+355 LSDSIAE
-363 ASKDDAGQSEA
+363 APEDDGGQSESE
-374 AMAASSAEPYPAFR
+374 MAASSTEPYPAFR
-388 ILDAPV
+388 ILDIPV

-406 DIKQGEPADSDLV
+406 DIKQGEPAEGDLV

-441 EGPRGPERVLRRLKK
+441 EGTRGPERVLRRLKK
-456 MRFRPVFE
+456 MRFRPVFQ

-480 KYWAMPG
+480 KHWAMPG
-487 SVTTE
+487 AVTTE

>member
-1 MQTEDG
+1 M
-7 LLKVFSV
+7 KVFST
-14 GLVLSTVFTAATLAL
+14 GLALSTALTVATLTLTA
-29 ATPLTWAQYG
+29 PMTWAQDG
-39 LFGAYDPRQQETLWN
+39 VFGAYDPRQQETLWN

-104 EQLAIADERQ
+104 EQLVMADERQ
-114 AYMSRIE
+114 AYLSRIE
-121 TTTIPSGPEKVEA
+121 STTIPAGPEKVEA
-134 LLAQAEWHQYALLH
+134 LLAQAEWHQYALLQN
-148 DIDEEEETTAR
+148 IDEEEETTAR
-159 MTKAWNFYRRALN
+159 MGKAWNFYRRALN

-190 GMVRAQYLLASHRGI
+190 GMVRAQYLLAGHRGI

-211 KMNRDAT
+211 KMDRDAT
-218 NYAAGKAFFKRGLSV
+218 NYAAGKATFKRGLSV

-273 SFYQD
+273 SFYQE
-278 ALALANGKNLAE
+278 ALSLANGETLADSE
-290 SEETPSATEEAV
+290 ASASEENA
-302 LDKTREEL
+302 LDTASDKLEI
-310 AGDAETTLP
+310 DAETTP
-319 SNAPKT
+319 ASDAPETEISNTEPAGTIAPKEPT
-325 EIPNGELGDT
+325 L
-335 IAQIESTTIADVQ
+335 IADAR
-348 QDLPEAA
+348 QDLSEVAT
-355 KLSDPVVE
+355 LSDSIAE
-363 ASKDDAGQSEA
+363 APEDDGGQSESE
-374 AMAASSAEPYPAFR
+374 MAASSTEPYPAFR
-388 ILDAPV
+388 ILDIPV

-406 DIKQGEPADSDLV
+406 DIKQGEPAEGDLV

-441 EGPRGPERVLRRLKK
+441 EGTRGPERVLRRLKK
-456 MRFRPVFE
+456 MRFRPVFQN
-464 DGKPVESET
+464 GKPVESET

-480 KYWAMPG
+480 KHWAMPG
-487 SVTTE
+487 AVTTE

>member
-1 MQTEDG
+1 M
-7 LLKVFSV
+7 KVFST
-14 GLVLSTVFTAATLAL
+14 GLALSTALTVATLTLTA
-29 ATPLTWAQYG
+29 PMTWAQDG

-104 EQLAIADERQ
+104 EQLAMADERQ
-114 AYMSRIE
+114 AYLSRIE
-121 TTTIPSGPEKVEA
+121 STTIPSGPEKVEA
-134 LLAQAEWHQYALLH
+134 LLAQAEWHQYALLQN
-148 DIDEEEETTAR
+148 IDEEEETTAR
-159 MTKAWNFYRRALN
+159 MGKAWNFYRRALN

-190 GMVRAQYLLASHRGI
+190 GMVRAQYLLAGHRGI

-211 KMNRDAT
+211 KMDRDAT
-218 NYAAGKAFFKRGLSV
+218 NYAAGKATFKRGLSV

-273 SFYQD
+273 SFYQE
-278 ALALANGKNLAE
+278 ALSLANGETLADSE
-290 SEETPSATEEAV
+290 ASASEENA
-302 LDKTREEL
+302 LDTASDKLEI
-310 AGDAETTLP
+310 DAETTP
-319 SNAPKT
+319 ASDAPET
-325 EIPNGELGDT
+325 EISNTEPAGT
-335 IAQIESTTIADVQ
+335 IAPNESTLIADAR
-348 QDLPEAA
+348 QDLSEVAT
-355 KLSDPVVE
+355 LSDSIAE
-363 ASKDDAGQSEA
+363 APEDDGGQSESE
-374 AMAASSAEPYPAFR
+374 MAASSTEPYPAFR
-388 ILDAPV
+388 ILDIPV

-406 DIKQGEPADSDLV
+406 DIKQGEPAEGDLV

-441 EGPRGPERVLRRLKK
+441 EGTRGPERVLRRLKK
-456 MRFRPVFE
+456 MRFRPVFQ

-480 KYWAMPG
+480 KHWAMPG
-487 SVTTE
+487 AVTTE

>member
-1 MQTEDG
+1 M
-7 LLKVFSV
+7 KVFST
-14 GLVLSTVFTAATLAL
+14 GLALSTALTVATLTLTA
-29 ATPLTWAQYG
+29 PMTWAQDG
-39 LFGAYDPRQQETLWN
+39 LFGAYDPRQQEDLWN

-104 EQLAIADERQ
+104 EQLAMADERQ
-114 AYMSRIE
+114 AYLSRIE
-121 TTTIPSGPEKVEA
+121 STTIPSGPEKVEA
-134 LLAQAEWHQYALLH
+134 LLAQAEWHQYALLQN
-148 DIDEEEETTAR
+148 IDEEEETTAR
-159 MTKAWNFYRRALN
+159 MGKAWNFYRRALN

-190 GMVRAQYLLASHRGI
+190 GMVRAQYLLAGHRGI

-211 KMNRDAT
+211 KMDRDAT
-218 NYAAGKAFFKRGLSV
+218 NYAAGKATFKRGLSV

-273 SFYQD
+273 SFYQE
-278 ALALANGKNLAE
+278 ALSLANGENLAE
-290 SEETPSATEEAV
+290 SEASASEENA
-302 LDKTREEL
+302 LDT
-310 AGDAETTLP
+310 A
-319 SNAPKT
+319 
-325 EIPNGELGDT
+325 NGELEIDAESTPTSDAPETEISNTEAAGT
-335 IAQIESTTIADVQ
+335 IAPNESTLNADVQ
-348 QDLPEAA
+348 KGLSEVA
-355 KLSDPVVE
+355 KLQDPVVE
-363 ASKDDAGQSEA
+363 ALEDDAGQPESE
-374 AMAASSAEPYPAFR
+374 MAASSTEPYPAFR
-388 ILDAPV
+388 ILDIPV

-406 DIKQGEPADSDLV
+406 DIKQGEPAEGDLV

-441 EGPRGPERVLRRLKK
+441 EGTRGPERVLRRLKK

-480 KYWAMPG
+480 KHWAMPG
-487 SVTTE
+487 SVATE

>member
-1 MQTEDG
+1 M
-7 LLKVFSV
+7 KVFST
-14 GLVLSTVFTAATLAL
+14 GLALSTALTVATLTLTA
-29 ATPLTWAQYG
+29 PMTWAQDG
-39 LFGAYDPRQQETLWN
+39 LFGAYDPRQQEDLWN

-104 EQLAIADERQ
+104 EQLAMADERQ
-114 AYMSRIE
+114 AYLSRIE
-121 TTTIPSGPEKVEA
+121 STTIPSGPEKVEA
-134 LLAQAEWHQYALLH
+134 LLAQAEWHQYALLQN
-148 DIDEEEETTAR
+148 IDEEEETTAR
-159 MTKAWNFYRRALN
+159 MGKAWNFYRRALN

-190 GMVRAQYLLASHRGI
+190 GMVRAQYLLAGHRGI

-211 KMNRDAT
+211 KMDRDAT
-218 NYAAGKAFFKRGLSV
+218 NYAAGKATFKRGLSV

-273 SFYQD
+273 SFYQE
-278 ALALANGKNLAE
+278 ALSLANGENLAE
-290 SEETPSATEEAV
+290 SEASASEENA
-302 LDKTREEL
+302 LDTANDEL
-310 AGDAETTLP
+310 EIDAESTPT
-319 SNAPKT
+319 SDAPET
-325 EIPNGELGDT
+325 EISNTEAAGT
-335 IAQIESTTIADVQ
+335 IAPNESTLNADVQ
-348 QDLPEAA
+348 KGLSEVA
-355 KLSDPVVE
+355 KLQDPVVE
-363 ASKDDAGQSEA
+363 ALEDDAGQPESE
-374 AMAASSAEPYPAFR
+374 MAASSTEPYPAFR
-388 ILDAPV
+388 ILDIPV

-406 DIKQGEPADSDLV
+406 DIKQGEPAEGDLV

-441 EGPRGPERVLRRLKK
+441 EGTRGPERVLRRLKK

-480 KYWAMPG
+480 KHWAMPG
-487 SVTTE
+487 SVATE

>member
-1 MQTEDG
+1 M
-7 LLKVFSV
+7 KVFST
-14 GLVLSTVFTAATLAL
+14 GLALSTALTVATLTLTA
-29 ATPLTWAQYG
+29 PLTWAQAG

-90 LPYLRAEIVSHRAL
+90 LPYLRAEIASHRAL
-104 EQLAIADERQ
+104 EQLAMADERQ
-114 AYMSRIE
+114 AYLSRIE
-121 TTTIPSGPEKVEA
+121 STTIPSGPEKVEA
-134 LLAQAEWHQYALLH
+134 LLAQAEWHQYALLQ

-159 MTKAWNFYRRALN
+159 MGKAWNFYRRALN

-179 EESEALIPALE
+179 EESAALIPALE

-211 KMNRDAT
+211 KMDRDAT
-218 NYAAGKAFFKRGLSV
+218 NYAAGKATFNRGLSV
-233 LVAMQQLNRD
+233 LVAMQKLNRD

-267 NRMNAI
+267 NRMKAI

-278 ALALANGKNLAE
+278 ALALANGESLAE
-290 SEETPSATEEAV
+290 GEASPSEENAFDTESDDLE
-302 LDKTREEL
+302 DDT
-310 AGDAETTLP
+310 ETTSP
-319 SNAPKT
+319 SDAL
-325 EIPNGELGDT
+325 EAAIPNTEPEGFV
-335 IAQIESTTIADVQ
+335 AQNESTLNVNVQ
-348 QDLPEAA
+348 QGLSEVAT
-355 KLSDPVVE
+355 LSDPIAE
-363 ASKDDAGQSEA
+363 ATEDDAGQSESE
-374 AMAASSAEPYPAFR
+374 MAASSTGPYPAFR
-388 ILDAPV
+388 ILDIPV

-406 DIKQGEPADSDLV
+406 DIKQGEPAEGDLV

-441 EGPRGPERVLRRLKK
+441 EGTRGPERVLRRLKK

-464 DGKPVESET
+464 EGKPVESER

-480 KYWAMPG
+480 KHWAMPR